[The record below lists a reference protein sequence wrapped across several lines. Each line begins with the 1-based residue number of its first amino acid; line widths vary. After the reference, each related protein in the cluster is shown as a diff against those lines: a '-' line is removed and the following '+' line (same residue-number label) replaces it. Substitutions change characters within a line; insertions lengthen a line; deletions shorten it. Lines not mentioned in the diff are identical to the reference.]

1 MNELIDQALN
11 GDTDAYTKL
20 IKIHSSKLYN
30 IALVRLNNE
39 DDANDALQETIIRIY
54 KNLNKLKTRIFW
66 NMDNKNTFKWMQF
79 YIYQKKKRPKTIK

>member
-54 KNLNKLKTRIFW
+54 KNLNKLKTRIF
-66 NMDNKNTFKWMQF
+66 
-79 YIYQKKKRPKTIK
+79 

>member
-54 KNLNKLKTRIFW
+54 KNLNKLKT
-66 NMDNKNTFKWMQF
+66 KNILKHG
-79 YIYQKKKRPKTIK
+79 

>member
-54 KNLNKLKTRIFW
+54 KNLNKLET
-66 NMDNKNTFKWMQF
+66 KNILKHG
-79 YIYQKKKRPKTIK
+79 